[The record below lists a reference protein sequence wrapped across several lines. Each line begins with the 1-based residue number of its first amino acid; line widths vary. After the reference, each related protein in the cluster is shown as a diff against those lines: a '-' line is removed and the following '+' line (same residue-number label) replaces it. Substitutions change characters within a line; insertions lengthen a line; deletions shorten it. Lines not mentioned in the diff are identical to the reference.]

1 LPSTAFSA
9 FSRAS
14 SKKIYI
20 LLSISSFAF
29 ITAILINAGFIE
41 SLYDLSSSMVY
52 PSNPPTPHCIA
63 VSSYSLA
70 PFTSIVSM
78 NAVDSI
84 LNSSGGAAVSTIYE
98 VLAPVEIG
106 SRILIL
112 RGISRGNLSAVA
124 GSFSIYGE
132 EFSDACMDCLWIG
145 SGIAE
150 ELGLRIND
158 TVILYSIMTSSP
170 YLFKVKG
177 IISSSSL
184 LNWELLTNLDAAR
197 AVRGIGGSEASIAL
211 IFASNESSL
220 GKIAEAFGISA
231 EKSGILERALLA
243 LRYSGGNISA
253 SAYESLSSFYLSRLG
268 ISRSLLYAVLL
279 SVLILLA
286 IGFYYFGKAVAG
298 SDPQVLSVLH
308 EQGLSVERIKLY
320 SLLLS
325 SLSAAAGCLS
335 SFAASYLIFPKLG
348 VSFLGYIIHPA
359 LSSEFL
365 ALGFLFLLSFLSLG
379 IYASEVVSFE
389 ET

>member
-1 LPSTAFSA
+1 LPSKAFSA

-14 SKKIYI
+14 SKKIYA

-29 ITAILINAGFIE
+29 ITAILMNAGFIE
-41 SLYDLSSSMVY
+41 SLYDLSSSIVY
-52 PSNPPTPHCIA
+52 PSNPPTSHYIA

-84 LNSSGGAAVSTIYE
+84 LNSSGGTAVSTIYE

-106 SRILIL
+106 SRVLIL
-112 RGISRGNLSAVA
+112 RGISSGNLSAVA
-124 GSFSIYGE
+124 GSFSISGE
-132 EFSDACMDCLWIG
+132 EFSDSCMDCLWVG

-150 ELGLRIND
+150 ELGLKVND
-158 TVILYSIMTSSP
+158 TVVLYSIMTSSP
-170 YLFKVKG
+170 YLFKIKG
-177 IISSSSL
+177 IISSSSPL
-184 LNWELLTNLDAAR
+184 DWELLTNLDAAR
-197 AVRGIGGSEASIAL
+197 AVRGIEGSEASIAL
-211 IFASNESSL
+211 IFSSNESSL
-220 GKIAEAFGISA
+220 GKIAEAFGASP

-243 LRYSGGNISA
+243 LKYSGGNLSA

-268 ISRSLLYAVLL
+268 VSRSLLYAVLL

-298 SDPQVLSVLH
+298 SDPQALSILH
-308 EQGLSVERIKLY
+308 EQGLSVKKMKLY

-325 SLSAAAGCLS
+325 TLSAAAGSLS

-348 VSFLGYIIHPA
+348 VIFLGYVIHPA
-359 LSSEFL
+359 LSPEFL
-365 ALGFLFLLSFLSLG
+365 ILGFIFLFTFVALG

-389 ET
+389 EA

>member
-1 LPSTAFSA
+1 LPSSSFSA

-41 SLYDLSSSMVY
+41 SLYSLSSSMVY
-52 PSNPPTPHCIA
+52 PSNPPTPHYIA

-70 PFTSIVSM
+70 PFTSIVSI

-84 LNSSGGAAVSTIYE
+84 LNSSGGAAVSKIYE

-132 EFSDACMDCLWIG
+132 EFSDSCMDCLWIG

-150 ELGLRIND
+150 QLGLRIND
-158 TVILYSIMTSSP
+158 TVILYSLMTSSP
-170 YLFKVKG
+170 YLFKIKG
-177 IISSSSL
+177 IISSSSPL
-184 LNWELLTNLDAAR
+184 EWELLTNLDAAR

-220 GKIAEAFGISA
+220 GKIAEAFGASP

-268 ISRSLLYAVLL
+268 VSKSLLYAVLL

-298 SDPQVLSVLH
+298 SDPQSFSVLH
-308 EQGLSVERIKLY
+308 EQGLSVKRIKLY

-325 SLSAAAGCLS
+325 SLSAAAGSLS

-359 LSSEFL
+359 LSAEFL
-365 ALGFLFLLSFLSLG
+365 ALGFIFLLSFLSLG

-389 ET
+389 EA

>member
-1 LPSTAFSA
+1 LPSTSFSA

-14 SKKIYI
+14 SKKIYA

-41 SLYDLSSSMVY
+41 SLYGLSSSMVY
-52 PSNPPTPHCIA
+52 PSNPPTPYYIA

-70 PFTSIVSM
+70 PFTSIVSI

-112 RGISRGNLSAVA
+112 RGISRENLSAVA
-124 GSFSIYGE
+124 GSFSISGE

-150 ELGLRIND
+150 ELGLKVND
-158 TVILYSIMTSSP
+158 TAIVYSIMTSSP
-170 YLFKVKG
+170 YFFKVKG
-177 IISSSSL
+177 IVSSSPSL
-184 LNWELLTNLDAAR
+184 EWELLTNLDAAR

-211 IFASNESSL
+211 IFTSSESSL

-231 EKSGILERALLA
+231 EKSGILERALIA

-253 SAYESLSSFYLSRLG
+253 SAYGSLSSFYLSRLG
-268 ISRSLLYAVLL
+268 VSRSLLYAVLL

-298 SDPQVLSVLH
+298 SDPQSFSILH
-308 EQGLSVERIKLY
+308 EQGLSVKKMKLY

-359 LSSEFL
+359 LSAEFL

-389 ET
+389 EA